1 MWQLYVFMYYIL
13 ISYEYTYTRIYM
25 FIYIYLYIYTS
36 IFIYHRLITQA
47 LPHPHSRH
55 ACTHTIFLIAIAM
68 RLSRPASIYWRPPEA
83 LQPLLSILLFSLVLR
98 PPSSRSSNRCRGC
111 EHPGPPSP
119 LPPGALTGGPTADI
133 FVFNQIIIPCTLHQ
147 PSFPAL

>member
-1 MWQLYVFMYYIL
+1 MYYIL

-68 RLSRPASIYWRPPEA
+68 RLSRPASIYWRPSEA
-83 LQPLLSILLFSLVLR
+83 LQPLPSILLFSLVLR

-119 LPPGALTGGPTADI
+119 LPQPLSPRCSNRWAHGGN